1 MNVIIETIVVNMKKH
16 YGKVFNDYEYKRDQ
30 RKAPDGISGRI

>member
-1 MNVIIETIVVNMKKH
+1 MNAIIETIVVNMKKQ
-16 YGKVFNDYEYKRDQ
+16 YGKVFNDYEYTRDQ